1 MKKLLFA
8 AMSLAAFAACT
19 SDDFESQKVA
29 EETSPV
35 KFEVLNFNDATTRAS
50 MEGNTIVWNAND
62 GDLFTLYHGAA
73 NLGDLTGYE
82 NATYKANANE
92 GGTATLSTPTMIKKG
107 AAIMVWPVDSDFR
120 IKPADNLTIKIPAVQ
135 NPSKKHGDI
144 AEIIPYVSDQID
156 IAAYNDKAPYNTAGL
171 NRAYPVTMRPMASQL
186 NIKADY
192 AKTDDKIAELYEGG
206 SACPADGGIDPISV
220 TSVDLLTQ
228 ASGTTQ
234 FTTEIPVKFTD
245 PTPAIEAQ
253 WATVANNAWKKVTD
267 FNIPGITGQTD
278 KLTTTCLTGNEGCK
292 FLILPQAEMA
302 TLGAGVVN
310 GGVVVNTIYGKVVIA
325 KAGLYDSEYSVD
337 EYADS
342 WYRFVKETTAAEDG
356 ETKAATKETEGPG
369 AGKYKTTANIEM
381 GLKQTIN
388 GFSAYKAENGTIK
401 GEPVGAAATRYVK
414 VLLNHLDMSGLHIK
428 TDKQLRDAALVWK
441 HLGLKNVT
449 VFLDGDDNKEFKISQ
464 KTIAIIN
471 EIDKT
476 ALKFQVKPCVD
487 AGEACE
493 TIVITGS
500 SDIQKVQDIAFITDN
515 AGTKA
520 YVALADEGTAKP
532 WIWDGAVKVAAAGVA
547 GIINN
552 GVMQNAETKTL
563 KTVEFDNTPNNV
575 ELANNGTWNITAGT
589 VNVQFTVWNLGKVNI
604 AKGAQYRED
613 GADHFFYNYAAALP
627 TRFGGDDN
635 KIGKVENK
643 GVFATVD
650 DGEIWNIGLIEH
662 ADKDAK
668 TYITKNQWG
677 TKYTNPTFAE
687 AFAYDEN
694 HVEGN
699 ANMIGR
705 INLPYSNKNEDN
717 VSVSAALEQ
726 GFVSVTVDGEVTGAL
741 DASVVGNKVNY
752 VIVNSGVTEIK
763 AVSAQ
768 VKYLEINMTDNSE
781 IAWNVNT
788 PTTYK
793 GLIVLSP
800 VNIKLGTTI
809 TADVTYLGADMYVG
823 GTFNKGGTD
832 WNGYYGNTAGN
843 VATKYITY

>member
-73 NLGDLTGYE
+73 ALGDVNGYE

-92 GGTATLSTPTMIKKG
+92 FGTATLSTPTMIKEG

-120 IKPADNLTIKIPAVQ
+120 IKPADNLTIKIPAEQ
-135 NPSKKHGDI
+135 TNI
-144 AEIIPYVSDQID
+144 ENNIPYVSDQIN
-156 IAAYNDKAPYNTAGL
+156 IGAYNNKAPYNTAGL
-171 NRAYPVTMRPMASQL
+171 DRAYPVTMRPMASQL

-228 ASGTTQ
+228 AGGATL

-245 PTPAIEAQ
+245 PTPAIAAQ
-253 WATVANNAWKKVTD
+253 WGTVANQAWGKVTD
-267 FNIPGITGQTD
+267 FDITGIAAAGQID

-302 TLGAGVVN
+302 TLGAGVVD

-325 KAGLYDSEYSVD
+325 KAGLYATEYTD
-337 EYADS
+337 AEYADS
-342 WYRFVKETTAAEDG
+342 WYRFVTNKPDPDADG
-356 ETKAATKETEGPG
+356 ETTKATKETEGPG

-388 GFSAYKAENGTIK
+388 GFSAYKATQGTIK

-449 VFLDGDDNKEFKISQ
+449 VFLDGDKNKEFKISQ

-476 ALKFQVKPCVD
+476 ALKFQVKPCVEP
-487 AGEACE
+487 GEACE

-500 SDIQKVQDIAFITDN
+500 SDIQKVQDIAFITN
-515 AGTKA
+515 NGGTKA
-520 YVALADEGTAKP
+520 YVALADEGEAKP
-532 WIWDGAVKVAAAGVA
+532 WIWDGTVKVAAAGVA

-563 KTVEFDNTPNNV
+563 KTVEFGGAQNNV

-604 AKGAQYRED
+604 ANGAQYRED
-613 GADHFFYNYAAALP
+613 GDTHFFYNYAATLP
-627 TRFGGDDN
+627 ARFLADPTTEL
-635 KIGKVENK
+635 IGKVVNK

-650 DGEIWNIGLIEH
+650 DGKILNIGLIEH

-668 TYITKNQWG
+668 TYISSNQWG
-677 TKYTNPTFAE
+677 SKYGAPTFAE

-694 HVEGN
+694 HVVSN

-705 INLPYSNKNEDN
+705 INLPYSNKEEDN
-717 VSVSAALEQ
+717 VSVTAALEQ

-752 VIVNSGVTEIK
+752 VIVNSGVTGIK

-768 VKYLEINMTDNSE
+768 VKYLEINMTDKSE
-781 IAWNVNT
+781 IAWSVT
-788 PTTYK
+788 APTTYQ

-800 VNIKLGTTI
+800 VNIKLGTEISAT
-809 TADVTYLGADMYVG
+809 VTYLGADMYVG
-823 GTFNKGGTD
+823 GIFNKLGTD